1 MERIL
6 GIDVG
11 DKRIGIAVTDPL
23 QITAQGVMTLKRKT
37 REDDLEAFREL
48 IKKYELKKI
57 VAGLPM
63 NMDGSESAQTRKT
76 INFCQF
82 IKKQLKVKIV
92 YIDERLTSSWSEK
105 ILIEGNVSRKNRKEY
120 IDTLAAQMIL
130 QSYMDREDKTGDLQL

>member
-11 DKRIGIAVTDPL
+11 DKRIGVAVTDPL

-37 REDDLEAFREL
+37 RDDDLEAFRDLIAKYE
-48 IKKYELKKI
+48 IKKV
-57 VAGLPM
+57 VAGLPL

-76 INFCQF
+76 VNFCQF
-82 IKKQLKVKIV
+82 IKKRLDVEII

-105 ILIEGNVSRKNRKEY
+105 VLIEGNVSREARRLSPPGRGWGLCDYCLGK
-120 IDTLAAQMIL
+120 
-130 QSYMDREDKTGDLQL
+130 

>member
-11 DKRIGIAVTDPL
+11 DKRIGVAVTDPL

-37 REDDLEAFREL
+37 RDDGLEAFRDLIAKYE
-48 IKKYELKKI
+48 IKKV
-57 VAGLPM
+57 VAGLPL

-76 INFCQF
+76 VNFCQF
-82 IKKQLKVKIV
+82 IKKRLDVEII

-105 ILIEGNVSRKNRKEY
+105 VLIEGNVSRENRKDY
-120 IDTLAAQMIL
+120 IDMLAAQIIL
-130 QSYMDREDKTGDLQL
+130 QSYMDRAVK

>member
-11 DKRIGIAVTDPL
+11 DKRIGVAVTDPL

-37 REDDLEAFREL
+37 RDDDLEAFREL
-48 IKKYELKKI
+48 ITKYEIKKV
-57 VAGLPM
+57 VAGLPL

-76 INFCQF
+76 VNFCQF
-82 IKKQLKVKIV
+82 IKKRLDVEII

-105 ILIEGNVSRKNRKEY
+105 VLIEGNVSRENRKDY
-120 IDTLAAQMIL
+120 IDMLAAQIIL
-130 QSYMDREDKTGDLQL
+130 QSYMDRAVK

>member
-11 DKRIGIAVTDPL
+11 DKRIGVAVTDPL

-37 REDDLEAFREL
+37 RDDGLEAFRDLIAKYE
-48 IKKYELKKI
+48 IKKV
-57 VAGLPM
+57 VAGLPL

-76 INFCQF
+76 VNFCQF
-82 IKKQLKVKIV
+82 IKKRLDVEII

-105 ILIEGNVSRKNRKEY
+105 VLIEGNVARENRKDY
-120 IDTLAAQMIL
+120 IDMLAAQIIL
-130 QSYMDREDKTGDLQL
+130 QSYMDRAVK